1 MVYTVYIKSKIIK
14 FMDTTIIN
22 IKTDPKVKSKAK
34 RVAADLGLNLSGV
47 LNAYL
52 RQFIRTKS
60 VYFSLNEEIPSP
72 FLMEALKES
81 EKQRK
86 NKDYHSFDNPKE
98 AIDFLKK

>member
-1 MVYTVYIKSKIIK
+1 
-14 FMDTTIIN
+14 MDTTIIN
-22 IKTDPKVKSKAK
+22 IEPDPKVKSKAK

>member
-1 MVYTVYIKSKIIK
+1 
-14 FMDTTIIN
+14 MDTTIIN